1 MSAVLAPSIQLRPM
15 QEADL
20 PSVMEIEKAA
30 YNFPWTQ
37 SIFKDC
43 LRVGY
48 SAIVLEIYDSIVGY
62 GIISVAVGEAHILN
76 LCIHPEL
83 QRCGY
88 GRRILKRLL
97 AIAQQKGAQSV
108 FLEVRPSNQAAI
120 LLYHKMG
127 FNQIGV
133 RKKYYLYGDKGRE
146 DGLIFALE
154 LYDSENAFRS
164 S

>member
-1 MSAVLAPSIQLRPM
+1 MSAVLAPSIRLRPM
-15 QEADL
+15 GEVDL

-30 YNFPWTQ
+30 YRFPWTL
-37 SIFKDC
+37 SIFEDC

-48 SAIVLEIYDSIVGY
+48 SATVLELDESLVGY
-62 GIISVAVGEAHILN
+62 GIISVAAGEAHLFN

-83 QRCGY
+83 QHCGY
-88 GRRILKRLL
+88 GRRILKHLL
-97 AIAQQKGAQSV
+97 ALAQQKGAQSV
-108 FLEVRPSNQAAI
+108 FLEARSSNQAAI
-120 LLYHKMG
+120 ALYHKMG

-133 RKKYYLYGDKGRE
+133 RKRYYLNGDKGRE